1 MDVTTGQTTETR
13 TSRKETVLQG
23 EVGISAKTN
32 VHEHQGKPAQNKTVG
47 DETTEE
53 KTIKEKTIGPQS
65 SDNEKESL
73 NHKTICYSFV
83 VDSSS
88 PSQLKLEDKVLDV
101 EFSKEVKTCEASEKE
116 QSSDT
121 ETETSTSEA
130 TISAKKQPGE
140 AICYS
145 FVVDPSSPSHLKLK
159 DKIFDVDFSK
169 DVGYYPRNFMEMT
182 TDYTDSKYTASKKV
196 AADFGVEGNYG
207 AFSGSASMNVT
218 HDTESLIKTVRL
230 DAKCLA
236 GIALI
241 SPIGDFNCFPH
252 EKLSKSFKKAVET
265 LSCDD
270 FATRVGIFYAT
281 DIYLGGRIRK
291 SYTMQATE
299 EDDEASVKAELEAS
313 YGVGCW
319 GTTGITS
326 NSLTKRTSNEN
337 SIMKTEWRAQ
347 GGNTK
352 AWLGL
357 SFGPNDNNA
366 ESVAKKWAESV
377 NTSNA
382 YPINMTLK
390 PIWELVK
397 KVDAQKGSELEAH
410 LTGKWSTDASLF
422 NPKDFLPSRPNISAH
437 KKSTEILEK
446 IQLHYDWLMDEKAT
460 AQSWVDTWYAYAHIK
475 RNKKWMAACDASMAA
490 MTAITDKVRKSDLT
504 EKEFKAWIHLQGK
517 KFDVESQRHLGCC
530 GCRSAHSNRIY
541 RKNSLLVHEI
551 LKMLDDQAKEV

>member
-1 MDVTTGQTTETR
+1 MGQTTETR
-13 TSRKETVLQG
+13 TSRKETVLHN
-23 EVGISAKTN
+23 EAVISTEAKEN
-32 VHEHQGKPAQNKTVG
+32 EHQGKLTQDKTAE
-47 DETTEE
+47 DKTTEE
-53 KTIKEKTIGPQS
+53 KPIKEKTIEPQS
-65 SDNEKESL
+65 SDDKKESL

-88 PSQLKLEDKVLDV
+88 PSQLKLDDKVLDV
-101 EFSKEVKTCEASEKE
+101 EFSKEVKTCTASDKE
-116 QSSDT
+116 QSSET
-121 ETETSTSEA
+121 ETETSPSEA

-182 TDYTDSKYTASKKV
+182 TDYTDCKYTASKKV

-207 AFSGSASMNVT
+207 AFAGSASMNVT

-236 GIALI
+236 GIALV

-252 EKLSKSFKKAVET
+252 ERLSKSFKKAVET
-265 LSCDD
+265 LSCYE

-347 GGNTK
+347 GGDTK

-366 ESVAKKWAESV
+366 EGVAKKWAESV

-397 KVDAQKGSELEAH
+397 KVDPQKGSELEAH
-410 LTGKWSTDASLF
+410 LTDKWSTDASLF
-422 NPKDFLPSRPNISAH
+422 HPEKFLPSRANISKHQNAT
-437 KKSTEILEK
+437 KMLDI

-460 AQSWVDTWYAYAHIK
+460 AQSWVDTWYACAHIK
-475 RNKKWMAACDASMAA
+475 RNKKWMAACGDSMAA
-490 MTAITDKVRKSDLT
+490 MTAITEKIRKSDLT
-504 EKEFKAWIHLQGK
+504 ENEFKAWLHAQGK

-541 RKNSLLVHEI
+541 RRNSLLVHEI
-551 LKMLDDQAKEV
+551 LELLAEAKEVNN